1 MLAGP
6 CPSHRWLG
14 LSCVQRRQPA
24 VGAADLPRAFSRAE
38 SPVQA
43 TLPPWR
49 AVVDP
54 PAHALHAPCC
64 SHRCHTGALIY
75 TESSRLKA
83 ASLNGADLTQDV
95 LSAAEDRIVK
105 AVRRELERHRAAV
118 AADLAR
124 HMEEV
129 DRVSHHHHTTTPTT
143 LYWYKMRRLD

>member
-1 MLAGP
+1 M
-6 CPSHRWLG
+6 
-14 LSCVQRRQPA
+14 
-24 VGAADLPRAFSRAE
+24 
-38 SPVQA
+38 
-43 TLPPWR
+43 
-49 AVVDP
+49 
-54 PAHALHAPCC
+54 
-64 SHRCHTGALIY
+64 
-75 TESSRLKA
+75 KA

-105 AVRRELERHRAAV
+105 AVRLELERHRAAV